1 METLNLENKKV
12 FYFIWATWNFLV
24 LNVKFEIVNQ
34 NSSKDLNSKC
44 ILLLD
49 DQKHMNEGIST
60 IRYVNSKTAKISK
73 NTCT

>member
-1 METLNLENKKV
+1 METLKLENEKV

-49 DQKHMNEGIST
+49 DQKHMNEGI
-60 IRYVNSKTAKISK
+60 
-73 NTCT
+73 